1 MRIYVIP
8 DENETKFQSFKRKA
22 KEKFDNGIDAIKQH
36 NAIKQH
42 KEEIIEIAP
51 LALGALAVTAKVIT
65 KSVHLKQE
73 RDLKDRFVWDN
84 RLGHYWKTRRKLSNS
99 EWLEV
104 ERRKKLGEDIGTI
117 LRSMKL
123 LR

>member
-8 DENETKFQSFKRKA
+8 DSSETKFQSFKRKA
-22 KEKFDNGIDAIKQH
+22 KEKFDNGID
-36 NAIKQH
+36 AIKQH

-84 RLGHYWKTRRKLSNS
+84 HLGHYWKTKRKLSNN